1 MPNTQPPQPSPSGT
15 PAGPLPHATVIGQP
29 GFVPAAGQGYPP
41 AGGFVPAPGVQQP
54 LAPMGPI
61 FTPAAPPQQQQQQ
74 QPSAYPPV
82 SPAGAPTF
90 TPEPV
95 SPVSLPPPPARPP
108 FRPSR
113 NPIVRLILWATEPS
127 MIKGM
132 AMGVILALVV
142 SVAFRLDSMFFIAT
156 SVLTLLIVCL
166 FGVLIGHYVFE
177 NRRKKLQRRGLE
189 LVSQA
194 GGELPGL
201 SNDILTLLW
210 NRDRTALM
218 TLWERLRRVRPAAQ
232 EIVGLSIAA
241 VFRMMAMTTLFAV
254 LGGAISFAVFLTSYM
269 QVERMDA
276 QNRLIEKQITQT
288 EDQMVLT
295 KEQQKIE
302 VALSIAERRQ
312 VTTREVLTLVN
323 NDRPNIQDGKR
334 KLGGTTA
341 NLIAVAVSQL
351 EPYLGVAANR
361 DTGDN
366 ELQKKIRSP
375 EQEQLLRY
383 LSAANVDFGDLDLRR
398 AFLDHADLQ
407 GTDLNG
413 AQLEKVSMRHVLLHD
428 AKLAGANLAE
438 ADLTLAGLARVD
450 LSGTN
455 LARAKLH
462 RANLDDA
469 VLTEANLAAAD
480 LSGAI
485 LKKAVFKQT
494 QFGGA
499 RLHGADLTQCDLN
512 GADLT
517 DADLAL
523 ADLSSATM
531 PVVPRVRAAAFWW
544 LAIYPADYAGKLG
557 LDAAALT
564 RNQAG
569 LDRIRKAP
577 DPAALAAIVAELKA
591 AYPTAPG

>member
-1 MPNTQPPQPSPSGT
+1 MPINQPPQSASGT
-15 PAGPLPHATVIGQP
+15 PAGHPPHATVVGQP
-29 GFVPAAGQGYPP
+29 GFVPAGQGYPP
-41 AGGFVPAPGVQQP
+41 AGSFVPAPGVQQP
-54 LAPMGPI
+54 PSPVGPS
-61 FTPAAPPQQQQQQ
+61 FTPAAPPQQE
-74 QPSAYPPV
+74 PGYLSAYPPAA
-82 SPAGAPTF
+82 PAGAPTF
-90 TPEPV
+90 LPEPV
-95 SPVSLPPPPARPP
+95 SPASPPPPAPPP

-113 NPIVRLILWATEPS
+113 NPIVRLILWVTEPS

-132 AMGVILALVV
+132 AMGVILALVI
-142 SVAFRLDSMFFIAT
+142 SVAFRLESMFFIAS

-166 FGVLIGHYVFE
+166 FGVLIGHYIFE
-177 NRRKKLQRRGLE
+177 NRRKKLQRRGID
-189 LVSQA
+189 LVAQA

-201 SNDILTLLW
+201 SNDLLTLLW
-210 NRDRTALM
+210 NRDRAAL
-218 TLWERLRRVRPAAQ
+218 TTVWERLRRVRPAAQ
-232 EIVGLSIAA
+232 EIAGLSIAA

-276 QNRLIEKQITQT
+276 QNKLIATQIDQTNKQMELTEKQQS
-288 EDQMVLT
+288 
-295 KEQQKIE
+295 IE

-312 VTTREVLTLVN
+312 VTIREVLTLIN
-323 NDRPNIQDGKR
+323 NERPVLENGKR
-334 KLGGTTA
+334 RLGGTTA
-341 NLIAVAVSQL
+341 NLIAVAVAQL
-351 EPYLGVAANR
+351 EPYRPVAANV
-361 DTGDN
+361 DGGTN
-366 ELQKKIRSP
+366 ELQEHVRSP
-375 EQEQLLRY
+375 EQEQLVRY
-383 LSAANVDFGDLDLRR
+383 LSAANVDFGELDLRR
-398 AFLDHADLQ
+398 AFLDHTDLQ

-413 AQLEKVSMRHVLLHD
+413 ANLEKVRMRHVLLHD
-428 AKLAGANLAE
+428 AKLAGANLAL

-455 LARAKLH
+455 LHQAKLH

-494 QFGGA
+494 QLGGA
-499 RLHGADLTQCDLN
+499 RLHGADLTHCDLN

-531 PVVPRVRAAAFWW
+531 PVVPKIRAAAFWW
-544 LAIYPADYAGKLG
+544 LAIYPPDYAAKLG
-557 LDAAALT
+557 LDAAALA

-569 LDRIRKAP
+569 LDRIRKAL
-577 DPAALAAIVAELKA
+577 DAPAIAAIVGELKA
-591 AYPTAPG
+591 AHPSAPG